1 MLTTSSSSGSEQP
14 DEGCPSDF
22 DDDNARLGL
31 AGRVISVITDC
42 RAANV
47 NANSDMVFRRK
58 TRKTVHYGHMNDDA
72 VLSCGRPLSENYV
85 QIVVDPG
92 DLWPKCKDY
101 F

>member
-1 MLTTSSSSGSEQP
+1 MMVSVRALMMMLPVFKGWQGEQS
-14 DEGCPSDF
+14 PSC
-22 DDDNARLGL
+22 
-31 AGRVISVITDC
+31 DC

-47 NANSDMVFRRK
+47 NANPDMVFRHN

-72 VLSCGRPLSENYV
+72 VLACGRPLSENYV

-92 DLWPKCKDY
+92 DLWPKCKDC